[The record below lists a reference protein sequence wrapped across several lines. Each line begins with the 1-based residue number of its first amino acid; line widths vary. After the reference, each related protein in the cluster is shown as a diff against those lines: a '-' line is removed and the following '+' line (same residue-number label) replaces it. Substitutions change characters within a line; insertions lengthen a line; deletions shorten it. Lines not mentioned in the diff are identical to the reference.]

1 MCHLLII
8 NLDFYFKMTGFT
20 TPLCM
25 CNPQLLQINVPVRS
39 WPEQNS
45 SEMAQM
51 EIITAFVGHL
61 VESIRS
67 FFNL

>member
-1 MCHLLII
+1 
-8 NLDFYFKMTGFT
+8 MTGFT

-25 CNPQLLQINVPVRS
+25 CDPKLLQINVPVRS

-51 EIITAFVGHL
+51 EKITAF
-61 VESIRS
+61 E
-67 FFNL
+67 FFLLQFFYL